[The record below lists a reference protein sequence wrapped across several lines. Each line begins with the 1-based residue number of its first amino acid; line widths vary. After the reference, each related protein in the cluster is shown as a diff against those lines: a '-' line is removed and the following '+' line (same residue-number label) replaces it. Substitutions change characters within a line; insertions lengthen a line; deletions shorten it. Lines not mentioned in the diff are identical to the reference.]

1 MLAVMLPTDA
11 GAVTLTLPPSQSIYH
26 PLLQLTLCYFL
37 FIIYFFGLGQHY
49 RLLLAASC
57 QHSLL
62 FLIASKDGPLQAL
75 L

>member
-1 MLAVMLPTDA
+1 MLAAMLPTDA

-26 PLLQLTLCYFL
+26 PLTLCYFL